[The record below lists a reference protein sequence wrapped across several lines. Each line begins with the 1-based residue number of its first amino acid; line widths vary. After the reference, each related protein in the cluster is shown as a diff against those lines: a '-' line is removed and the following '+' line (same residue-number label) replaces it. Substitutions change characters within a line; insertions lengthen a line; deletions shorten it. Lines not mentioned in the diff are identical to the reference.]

1 MPSPLQNYK
10 ASFKSIET
18 DIDSIPLRCRK
29 ESLFTKW
36 GMPLGSTMSSRE
48 MTETDL

>member
-1 MPSPLQNYK
+1 MPTPLQNYK
-10 ASFKSIET
+10 ASFKSIEA
-18 DIDSIPLRCRK
+18 DIDSIHLRCRK

-36 GMPLGSTMSSRE
+36 DMPLGSTMSNQE